1 MALGMDDF
9 GDFSSAFPADSISGV
24 DPNGN
29 VSLETVE
36 NDQKKTDFCTNISV
50 PTVAETGETGSV
62 ILPQSTD
69 SILTFDVFGSCPLD
83 SKDSCEMPNFA
94 DFGQF
99 DMNFADI
106 TIPNPGTIDVSNGIL
121 EIPPF
126 PDDLQFASNSSTE
139 TRIGENGQRKQPL
152 MGESQ
157 FINPSASSGATAG
170 SSYQSS
176 PLASTLDSSQS
187 SRESGISI
195 VPSSTAA
202 TTTAG
207 PGPGPLRAEDSS
219 DSGPAVQSAT
229 DDNRTSRDLHEQDD
243 EFGDFESSF
252 NQPMGATSLGQSSDA
267 VEAVTESR
275 TVNEGES
282 FATFDAFGDMQSTT
296 EGGDWSSGFANF
308 ASMSSQEQDSMPDT
322 QNKNANGVGTLSGVS
337 VGFSAKFGDFE
348 AFQQTTQ
355 TESSDFQVSGTNSE
369 PTSQEGETA
378 SEKRDT
384 ISTHNSRTETSLFST
399 SDSTP
404 ISRGQAANTDT
415 GSKLLSDTEFGNFEA
430 FASSSDTPEFSG
442 FSNFEPSS
450 TEASQ
455 ISAKKEQEDLEFGEF
470 SSSGD
475 DFGTFSGGRTTS
487 SNFSPTPTPPP
498 AAVKINAVKVCQ
510 CGCEIR

>member
-29 VSLETVE
+29 V
-36 NDQKKTDFCTNISV
+36 F
-50 PTVAETGETGSV
+50 
-62 ILPQSTD
+62 
-69 SILTFDVFGSCPLD
+69 
-83 SKDSCEMPNFA
+83 

-106 TIPNPGTIDVSNGIL
+106 TIPNPGTIDISNGIL

-126 PDDLQFASNSSTE
+126 PDDQFASNSTTE
-139 TRIGENGQRKQPL
+139 TGIRENGQSL
-152 MGESQ
+152 MGENQ
-157 FINPSASSGATAG
+157 FINPSSSSGATER

-176 PLASTLDSSQS
+176 PLASTLYSSQS
-187 SRESGISI
+187 SRESGIGI

-207 PGPGPLRAEDSS
+207 PGPGPLRAKDSS
-219 DSGPAVQSAT
+219 GSGPAVQSST
-229 DDNRTSRDLHEQDD
+229 DDNRTSQDLHEQDD

-252 NQPMGATSLGQSSDA
+252 NQSMGATSLGQSSDA

-275 TVNEGES
+275 TINEGES

-322 QNKNANGVGTLSGVS
+322 HNKNANGVGTLSGVS
-337 VGFSAKFGDFE
+337 VGVSAKFGDFE

-369 PTSQEGETA
+369 LTSREGGEFETA
-378 SEKRDT
+378 SEKRNT
-384 ISTHNSRTETSLFST
+384 ISTHNSRNETSLFST
-399 SDSTP
+399 SESTP
-404 ISRGQAANTDT
+404 ISSGQAANADT
-415 GSKLLSDTEFGNFEA
+415 GSKPPSDTEFGNFEA

-442 FSNFEPSS
+442 FSNFEPPNS
-450 TEASQ
+450 EASQ

-475 DFGTFSGGRTTS
+475 DFGTFSGGRTAS
-487 SNFSPTPTPPP
+487 SNFSPIPTPPP

-510 CGCEIR
+510 Y